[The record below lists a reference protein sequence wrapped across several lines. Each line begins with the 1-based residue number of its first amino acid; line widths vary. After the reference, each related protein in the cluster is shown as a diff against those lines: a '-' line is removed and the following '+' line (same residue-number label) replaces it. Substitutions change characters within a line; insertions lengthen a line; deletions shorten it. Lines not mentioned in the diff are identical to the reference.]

1 MKHLPYATRTLARTQ
16 RGKLIAV
23 VSATSA
29 IAVVLAGC
37 SSSKKSGAA
46 ATTSAAPA
54 ASTSAAAP
62 AASGSTSAAPSVAAT
77 SAATGG
83 SLPSS
88 ISVTAIQDL
97 TGAVGAVGIATQNG
111 MNLAVKQINSSG
123 MLGSTQLSIS
133 FKDTATTNAQAVS
146 LMSAA
151 AASNTVAIFGPV
163 SSQESVAMAPIAQSS
178 KVPTIFTQSGATGII
193 EAGNYNFRVTAP
205 QAYFQPKLI
214 SYLSAHNIKSVDILY
229 DTDVPTTKGLA
240 EQTLPPLLKAAN
252 ITVKGSYGIQ
262 TTTTDISAFA
272 SKIAGENPDAV
283 GISDT
288 NPGVSPAI
296 IALRNAGYK
305 GLIFGGSSFGAASL
319 KAAGAQAKGVVWTT
333 DFDPQSTF
341 PQTVKFVAD
350 YKAAYGGAAPNN
362 YAAEGFDAAY
372 LLAYGLK
379 DTTGA
384 LSRTTLQAGLTTAAM
399 AGFSGALGQLTFQ
412 GNDLREAGYV
422 ETFDGAG
429 NVSPAT

>member
-1 MKHLPYATRTLARTQ
+1 MKHLPTETRPLARH
-16 RGKLIAV
+16 RGTLIAV

-46 ATTSAAPA
+46 ATTSAAA
-54 ASTSAAAP
+54 TSAAATT
-62 AASGSTSAAPSVAAT
+62 ASASAAPSVAAT
-77 SAATGG
+77 SAAAGG
-83 SLPSS
+83 GASLPAS
-88 ISVTAIQDL
+88 IAVTAIQDL

-111 MNLAVKQINSSG
+111 MNLAVKEINSSG
-123 MLGSTQLSIS
+123 MLGSTQLSINY
-133 FKDTATTNAQAVS
+133 KDTATTSAQAVS

-151 AASNTVAIFGPV
+151 AASDSVAIFGPV
-163 SSQESVAMAPIAQSS
+163 SSQESVAMAPIAQTS
-178 KVPTIFTQSGATGII
+178 KVPTIFTQSGADGVIA
-193 EAGNYNFRVTAP
+193 AGNFNFRVTAP
-205 QAYFQPKLI
+205 QAYFQPKLV
-214 SYLSAHNIKSVDILY
+214 SYLTAHNIKTVDILY

-240 EQTLPPLLKAAN
+240 EQTLPTLLKAAN

-262 TTTTDISAFA
+262 TTTTDISAYV

-305 GLIFGGSSFGAASL
+305 GLIFGGSSFGVASL

-379 DTTGA
+379 DTTGT
-384 LSRTTLQAGLTTAAM
+384 LSRITLQAGLTTAAM

-422 ETFDGAG
+422 ETYDGAG

>member
-1 MKHLPYATRTLARTQ
+1 MKHLPNATRPLARTP
-16 RGKLIAV
+16 RGTLIAV

-46 ATTSAAPA
+46 ATTSAAA
-54 ASTSAAAP
+54 TTA
-62 AASGSTSAAPSVAAT
+62 STSAAPSVAAS

-83 SLPSS
+83 GASLPSS
-88 ISVTAIQDL
+88 IAVTAIQDL

-111 MNLAVKQINSSG
+111 MNLAVKEINASG
-123 MLGSTQLSIS
+123 MLGSTQLSINY
-133 FKDTATTNAQAVS
+133 KDTATTSAQAVS

-151 AASNTVAIFGPV
+151 AASDSVAIFGPV
-163 SSQESVAMAPIAQSS
+163 SSQESVAMAPIAQTS
-178 KVPTIFTQSGATGII
+178 KVPTIFTQSGADGVIA
-193 EAGNYNFRVTAP
+193 AGNFNFRVTAP
-205 QAYFQPKLI
+205 QAYFQPKLV
-214 SYLSAHNIKSVDILY
+214 SYLTAHNIKTVDILY

-240 EQTLPPLLKAAN
+240 EQTLPTLLKAAN

-262 TTTTDISAFA
+262 TTTTDISAYV

-305 GLIFGGSSFGAASL
+305 GLIFGGSSFGVASL

-341 PQTVKFVAD
+341 PQTVKFVTD

-379 DTTGA
+379 DTTGT
-384 LSRTTLQAGLTTAAM
+384 LSRITLQAGLTTAAM

-422 ETFDGAG
+422 ETYDGAG

>member
-1 MKHLPYATRTLARTQ
+1 MKHPHSGMRSLARTQ
-16 RGKLIAV
+16 RSQLIAV
-23 VSATSA
+23 VGATSA
-29 IAVVLAGC
+29 IAIVLSGC
-37 SSSKKSGAA
+37 SSSKKSSSASTSPA
-46 ATTSAAPA
+46 ATA
-54 ASTSAAAP
+54 ASTS
-62 AASGSTSAAPSVAAT
+62 SAAT
-77 SAATGG
+77 SAASSPATGG

-88 ISVTAIQDL
+88 IAVTAIQDL

-111 MNLAVKQINSSG
+111 MNLAVKQINASG
-123 MLGSTQLSIS
+123 MLGSTQLSINY
-133 FKDTATTNAQAVS
+133 KDTATTSAQAVS

-151 AASNTVAIFGPV
+151 AASDSVAIFGPV
-163 SSQESVAMAPIAQSS
+163 SSQESVAMAPIAQTS
-178 KVPTIFTQSGATGII
+178 KVPTIFTQSGADGVIA
-193 EAGNYNFRVTAP
+193 AGNFNFRVTAP
-205 QAYFQPKLI
+205 QAGFQPKLI
-214 SYLSAHNIKSVDILY
+214 AYLTAHNIKSVDLLY

-240 EQTLPPLLKAAN
+240 ENTLPPLLKAAN
-252 ITVKGSYGIQ
+252 ITLKNPYGIQ
-262 TTTTDISAFA
+262 TTTTDISAYV

-350 YKAAYGGAAPNN
+350 YKAAYGSAPVN
-362 YAAEGFDAAY
+362 YAAEGFDAVY

-379 DTTGA
+379 DTTGG
-384 LSRTTLQAGLTTAAM
+384 LTRTTLQAGLTTAAK
-399 AGFSGALGQLTFQ
+399 AGFSGALGQLTFE

-429 NVSPAT
+429 TVSPAT

>member
-1 MKHLPYATRTLARTQ
+1 MKHLPNATRPLATQ
-16 RGKLIAV
+16 RGKLIAL

-46 ATTSAAPA
+46 A
-54 ASTSAAAP
+54 STSAAATS
-62 AASGSTSAAPSVAAT
+62 AAATTASTSAAPSVAAS

-83 SLPSS
+83 GASLPAS
-88 ISVTAIQDL
+88 IAVTAIQDL

-111 MNLAVKQINSSG
+111 MNLAVKEINSSG
-123 MLGSTQLSIS
+123 MLGSTQLSINY
-133 FKDTATTNAQAVS
+133 KDTATTNAQAVS

-151 AASNTVAIFGPV
+151 AASDSVAIFGPV
-163 SSQESVAMAPIAQSS
+163 SSQESVAMAPIAQTS
-178 KVPTIFTQSGATGII
+178 KVPTIFTQSGADGVIA
-193 EAGNYNFRVTAP
+193 AGNFNFRVTAP

-214 SYLSAHNIKSVDILY
+214 SYLTAHNIKTVDILY

-240 EQTLPPLLKAAN
+240 EQTFPPLLKAAN
-252 ITVKGSYGIQ
+252 ITLKNSYGIE
-262 TTTTDISAFA
+262 TTTTDISAYA

-288 NPGVSPAI
+288 NPGASPTI

-379 DTTGA
+379 DTTGT
-384 LSRTTLQAGLTTAAM
+384 LSRTTLQAGLTAAAA

-422 ETFDGAG
+422 ETYDGAG